1 MMNSELAVDNDKGSA
16 MGGLCAAEQ
25 AVFHFPHGLP
35 GFEELTRF
43 LLCEREG
50 LKPLTLLIALDA
62 ADVALPL
69 LRSAEFMTGYSPPI
83 PASDLEALEAESV
96 EELDL
101 FVVVTFEG
109 SGGSV
114 AVNLIAPICVNLTR
128 RLGRQ
133 VVLADGMYPLHH
145 PLVGPSLKAK

>member
-1 MMNSELAVDNDKGSA
+1 

-25 AVFHFPHGLP
+25 AIFHFPQGLP

-43 LLCEREG
+43 LLCERDG
-50 LKPLTLLIALDA
+50 LQPLTLLIALDA

-69 LRSAEFMTGYSPPI
+69 LRSAELTDYSPPV

-96 EELDL
+96 EGLDL

-109 SGGSV
+109 SGGGV
-114 AVNLIAPICVNLTR
+114 AVNLRAPICVNLTR

-133 VVLADGMYPLHH
+133 VVLPDGSYPLHY
-145 PLVGPSLKAK
+145 PLVGAAPKEE

>member
-1 MMNSELAVDNDKGSA
+1 MNSELAVENDKRSV

-25 AVFHFPHGLP
+25 AVFHFPQGLP

-50 LKPLTLLIALDA
+50 LEPLTLLIALDA

-69 LRSAEFMTGYSPPI
+69 LRAGAFLADYSPSI
-83 PASDLEALEAESV
+83 PTPDLEALEAESV

-109 SGGSV
+109 GGGSV
-114 AVNLIAPICVNLTR
+114 AVNLRAPICVNPTR

-133 VVLADGMYPLHH
+133 VVLPDGMYPLHY
-145 PLVGPSLKAK
+145 PLVESPSKAK